1 MSKIYQ
7 IFDILNQSVD
17 AIDRSAKHVEG
28 STFFRHWSMRVSARG
43 WCERVPRTLSTRIIA
58 VYRSLAVLMLLAA
71 VPAVRAQGSREPDWP
86 AIEAEA
92 LQHFQALVRMDTS
105 DPPGREKEAA
115 DYLARVLES
124 EGIPVQVLALETHR
138 PNVIARLTGSG
149 RKRPLL
155 IMGHTDVVNVDPQ
168 KWVQPPFGA
177 AREGGYVYGRGTL
190 DDKDNVTAALMAM
203 LTLKRAN
210 VALDRDVIFLAEAGE
225 EGATRIGIEYLVNEH
240 FAAIDAEF
248 CYAEG
253 GNVTREAGAVRYA
266 SIQTGEKIPNG
277 IDLIARGPSGHG
289 SVPLTTNAVA
299 HLSRAVAA
307 VTEWQP
313 PVVLNDTTRAYFTR
327 LAEIARPEPA
337 QRYRDV
343 LSSRSEGRRRG
354 GRLAAGERAAG
365 CLDAAHVDLT
375 QHHSRRVSPK
385 RHSVGGESHA
395 RRAHAAGRGLRRVSR
410 AAEGGGERSG
420 GRGSFQRLAADDERQ
435 TPRRRRVPHR
445 QRSFR
450 GRGSRHHETL

>member
-1 MSKIYQ
+1 
-7 IFDILNQSVD
+7 
-17 AIDRSAKHVEG
+17 
-28 STFFRHWSMRVSARG
+28 
-43 WCERVPRTLSTRIIA
+43 
-58 VYRSLAVLMLLAA
+58 
-71 VPAVRAQGSREPDWP
+71 
-86 AIEAEA
+86 
-92 LQHFQALVRMDTS
+92 
-105 DPPGREKEAA
+105 
-115 DYLARVLES
+115 
-124 EGIPVQVLALETHR
+124 
-138 PNVIARLTGSG
+138 
-149 RKRPLL
+149 
-155 IMGHTDVVNVDPQ
+155 MGHTDVVNVDPK
-168 KWVQPPFGA
+168 KWVHPPFGA
-177 AREGGYVYGRGTL
+177 VREGGYVYGRGTL

-313 PVVLNDTTRAYFTR
+313 PVVLNDTTRTYFTR

-343 LSSRSEGRRRG
+343 LSSDPKVVAAADAWLRENEPRHASMLRTSISPNIIQGGYRQNVIPSEAKATLDVRMRPGEDFDAF
-354 GRLAAGERAAG
+354 LAQLKGVVNDPAVEVVFNGWPPTTDGKPR
-365 CLDAAHVDLT
+365 D
-375 QHHSRRVSPK
+375 
-385 RHSVGGESHA
+385 GGESRIDSEA
-395 RRAHAAGRGLRRVSR
+395 FEVAEAAVTKHYRHDH
-410 AAEGGGERSG
+410 
-420 GRGSFQRLAADDERQ
+420 AADDGHR
-435 TPRRRRVPHR
+435 R
-445 QRSFR
+445 QRHGFPESQGNAVLRRGARNRCR
-450 GRGSRHHETL
+450 GRPERFRCA